1 MKLSFRTAGESHGPG
16 MVVLIEGLP
25 SNLLLDIDFI
35 HQELL
40 RRRRGVGRSP
50 RMEIE
55 EDQIEILGG
64 VRWKR
69 TLGSPVA
76 ILVRNQDYQNWVD
89 VMDPL
94 GDPPPEYRGVTVPRP
109 GHADLSGMV
118 KYRFVDLRNVIE
130 RASARETVVRCVAG
144 AIAKTLL
151 SHFGVT
157 VGGFVES
164 IGSVVVEENM
174 GWEEK
179 IARARDSLMAT
190 FDPVKEREMVELV
203 ENARAKGD
211 TLGGRFVVAGLGVVP
226 GLGSYAQFE
235 ERLDARLSFYLM
247 GIPGIKGVEIG
258 EGFRSTFLRGS
269 EVHDEIFYDASSS
282 PFPFVRRTNRSGG
295 IEGGISTGEVVWV
308 RCAMKPIPTLLRG
321 LQSVDIQSGEPVQA
335 RYERS
340 DVCAVPRALVVGE
353 AMVSWVLADA
363 YRRKFGGD
371 SLEEMLSNFEHYRS
385 YLETLKKRG

>member
-25 SNLLLDIDFI
+25 SNLTLDVDFI

-40 RRRRGVGRSP
+40 RRRKGAGRSP

-64 VRWKR
+64 VRWKK

-76 ILVRNQDYQNWVD
+76 ILVRNQDYQNWLK

-94 GDPPPEYRGVTVPRP
+94 GDPPPEYRGVTIPRP

-118 KYRFVDLRNVIE
+118 KYRFTDLRNVIE

-144 AIAKTLL
+144 AIAKILL

-164 IGSVVVEENM
+164 IGPVTVEENL

-179 IARARDSLMAT
+179 IARARQSFMAT
-190 FDPVKEREMVELV
+190 FDPTKEREMVELI
-203 ENARAKGD
+203 ESAKAEGD

-226 GLGSYAQFE
+226 GLGSYTQFE
-235 ERLDARLSFYLM
+235 ERLDAQLSFHLM
-247 GIPGIKGVEIG
+247 SIPGVKGVEVG
-258 EGFRSTFLRGS
+258 DGFCSTFLRGS
-269 EVHDEIFYDASSS
+269 EFHDEIFYDASSS
-282 PFPFVRRTNRSGG
+282 PFPFVRKTNRSGG

-308 RCAMKPIPTLLRG
+308 RCAMKPIPTLLQG
-321 LQSVDIQSGEPVQA
+321 LQSVDVESKEPARA

-340 DVCAVPRALVVGE
+340 DVCAVPRALAVGE
-353 AMVSWVLADA
+353 SMVSWVLADA

-371 SLEEMLSNFEHYRS
+371 SLEEMRSNFENYCS
-385 YLETLKKRG
+385 YLGTLKK